1 MYAALAV
8 EEFSLIVQRNEG
20 GVPNIRT
27 DVEPA
32 TAVALERDKLLRRHI
47 IAGKRQRHDRSL

>member
-20 GVPNIRT
+20 GVPDFRT

-32 TAVALERDKLLRRHI
+32 TAVALRT
-47 IAGKRQRHDRSL
+47 